1 MDSFRSVGKIRVFLY
16 QMHSVVARMLSRNVL
31 RGGNRKENLALLRL
45 NSVFFFF
52 LLNFQQLEKL
62 FLTVLKST

>member
-45 NSVFFFF
+45 NSVFFSVEFS
-52 LLNFQQLEKL
+52 
-62 FLTVLKST
+62 TVGETIFNST